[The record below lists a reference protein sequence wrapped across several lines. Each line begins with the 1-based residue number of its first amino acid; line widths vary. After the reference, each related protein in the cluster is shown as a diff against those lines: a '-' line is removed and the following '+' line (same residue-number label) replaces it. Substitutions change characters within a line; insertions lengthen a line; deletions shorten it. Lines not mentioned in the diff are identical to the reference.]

1 MRYKLAAA
9 IFAVLAAVQSPV
21 PVSANNW
28 VNNAPNP
35 ATTDPRFMPGGQFSG
50 MVPKF
55 TPDFFSPF
63 QNNQATIPAGT
74 IFSAILEDDLHSA
87 KSKTGDTFALRL
99 QDGFI
104 FDGKTVIPPNS
115 KIIGSINQAIP
126 SRTLKSG
133 QPGKLDISLQSLVL
147 PDGSHMPIF
156 AFIDSNP
163 NQTPRPPKRHHIGY
177 FVKDNLDSLAMSA
190 SSLVIGR
197 GFMMS
202 RMQRGCDFALD
213 KGEALPVRLTRALQV
228 KMVPATVTRPATEM
242 GIVPNPPKVPGLV
255 DPTGPVQIPGLVP
268 VQPGQQ
274 AGLPDE
280 NSIFETPVQSQSRQP
295 LDNIPDPF

>member
-1 MRYKLAAA
+1 MKYKLVAAL
-9 IFAVLAAVQSPV
+9 FAALTVLQTPV
-21 PVSANNW
+21 LANNW
-28 VNNAPNP
+28 VNNAPHP
-35 ATTDPRFMPGGQFSG
+35 ASVDPRFRPGGQFSG

-55 TPDFFSPF
+55 TPDFFSPIRSD
-63 QNNQATIPAGT
+63 QATIPAGT
-74 IFSAILEDDLHSA
+74 IFSAILEDNLSS
-87 KSKTGDTFALRL
+87 SKNKMGDTFALRL

-104 FDGKTVIPPNS
+104 YEGKTVIPPNS
-115 KIIGSINQAIP
+115 KIIGSVNQAIP
-126 SRTLKSG
+126 SRMLKTG

-190 SSLVIGR
+190 TSLVIGK
-197 GFMMS
+197 GYMMS
-202 RMQRGCDFALD
+202 RLQRGCDFTLD
-213 KGEALPVRLTRALQV
+213 KGEALPVRLTHALQV
-228 KMVPATVTRPATEM
+228 KMVPATVTRPATEA
-242 GIVPNPPKVPGLV
+242 GVVANPPKPPGMV

-268 VQPGQQ
+268 LPQSGQQ
-274 AGLPDE
+274 SQQTGLPDD
-280 NSIFETPVQSQSRQP
+280 NSIFETPVQSRQP

>member
-1 MRYKLAAA
+1 MKHKLLAAL
-9 IFAVLAAVQSPV
+9 FAALTLLQTPAL
-21 PVSANNW
+21 ANNW
-28 VNNAPNP
+28 VNNSAHP
-35 ATTDPRFMPGGQFSG
+35 ATVDPRFLPGGKLSG

-55 TPDFFSPF
+55 TPDFFSPIS
-63 QNNQATIPAGT
+63 NNKATIPAGT
-74 IFSAILEDDLHSA
+74 IFSAILEDNLSS
-87 KSKTGDTFALRL
+87 SKNKMGDTFALRL

-104 FDGKTVIPPNS
+104 FEGKTVIPPNS
-115 KIIGSINQAIP
+115 KIIGSVNQAIP

-147 PDGSHMPIF
+147 PDGSHMPIY

-163 NQTPRPPKRHHIGY
+163 NQTPRPPKRHHLGY

-190 SSLVIGR
+190 TSLVIGR

-202 RMQRGCDFALD
+202 RMQRGCDFTLD
-213 KGEALPVRLTRALQV
+213 KGEALPVRLTHALQV
-228 KMVPATVTRPATEM
+228 TMVPATVTRPATEA
-242 GIVPNPPKVPGLV
+242 GVVPNPPKVPGLV

-268 VQPGQQ
+268 VQNGQQ
-274 AGLPDE
+274 GMPDD